1 VIIGMPCSG
10 KSTIGRMA
18 AQHFNMDFY
27 DLDTEIVNYAGM
39 SIEEIFRE
47 KGEAEFRRIE
57 TLVTGMMAR
66 KDNAVIATGGGIVT
80 RPENMALLKI
90 EGTLV
95 MYIHRDFYRIATT
108 PRFIRDKRPV
118 LKDANFD
125 KLFALYKAR
134 LPLYKKYADLE
145 VRNEKDRDDSFRKV
159 VAALEEVLYGTGV
172 KPETEPA
179 EAPAAETEPQAEKAP
194 VQSEAVC
201 AEDTESCA
209 AAGIETTPEVQ
220 EKPKDT
226 FVRPVRQPQKSM
238 ITRAPDAIKVSDYPG
253 MKAERRVDSVNPE
266 AEGKQGS

>member
-1 VIIGMPCSG
+1 MLPDRGEPKYKRIVIIGMPCSG
-10 KSTIGRMA
+10 KSTIGRMT
-18 AQHFNMDFY
+18 AQYFHMDFY

-39 SIEEIFRE
+39 TIEEIFRE

-57 TLVTGMMAR
+57 TLVTGMMAG

-118 LKDANFD
+118 LKDANFE
-125 KLFALYKAR
+125 KLFALYKTR

-159 VAALEEVLYGTGV
+159 VAALEEAMYGPA
-172 KPETEPA
+172 PE
-179 EAPAAETEPQAEKAP
+179 QAEEPKENDVGPASEASIAVTAP
-194 VQSEAVC
+194 V
-201 AEDTESCA
+201 
-209 AAGIETTPEVQ
+209 
-220 EKPKDT
+220 
-226 FVRPVRQPQKSM
+226 RKSM
-238 ITRAPDAIKVSDYPG
+238 VTRAPDAIKISDYPG
-253 MKAERRVDSVNPE
+253 MKAERRIDSVTP
-266 AEGKQGS
+266 EGKQEK